1 MEIPSFGEATLAQP
15 TEAAADIRVEGA
27 TETTSAEA
35 MLAPPLSSNTWP
47 EELLRTPPPPPLPE
61 TSLRTLLLPPGFQ
74 SEGEVREETPWRT
87 LMDTA
92 GARVPLLPPGFEDE
106 PAWQDERGRRREDG
120 NDRWKSEAA
129 CPAQPEDGDE
139 HHSSQPEPGSRLVSH
154 INAMYAAMWELG
166 DDAPMAAVVEALPRY
181 RPDYVLDADWRV
193 LAWKRLINTHSR
205 DFFRAL
211 VSERSLDAASA
222 RDAWLT
228 LREAG
233 KAMVREGAA
242 SWGLQLGPYGCLAPP
257 TPPACAAVGARKR
270 ALELP
275 TAEPPKRQR
284 TARVGW
290 LDGSL
295 DEAALEAVLSGG
307 DLPLLEA
314 RMDEL
319 QRRSAERAEASAMVA
334 ASMAALQAAQAGM
347 AAQAAVE
354 AALLERLRAAAA
366 RAGWEE
372 EES

>member
-1 MEIPSFGEATLAQP
+1 METQSHGEAILAQP
-15 TEAAADIRVEGA
+15 TEAAANIRVEGA
-27 TETTSAEA
+27 TETTSDEA
-35 MLAPPLSSNTWP
+35 LLAPPLSSNTWP
-47 EELLRTPPPPPLPE
+47 AELLRTPPPPPLPE
-61 TSLRTLLLPPGFQ
+61 TSLRTLLIPPGFE
-74 SEGEVREETPWRT
+74 SEGDVREDTPLRT
-87 LMDTA
+87 LFETA
-92 GARVPLLPPGFEDE
+92 CARVPLPLPGFEDD
-106 PAWQDERGRRREDG
+106 PAWQDE
-120 NDRWKSEAA
+120 RWKSEAA

-139 HHSSQPEPGSRLVSH
+139 HYSSQPEPGSRLVSH
-154 INAMYAAMWELG
+154 TNAMYAAMWELG

-211 VSERSLDAASA
+211 VSERALDAASA
-222 RDAWLT
+222 RDVWLT

-233 KAMVREGAA
+233 KAMVREGAP

-270 ALELP
+270 ALEPP
-275 TAEPPKRQR
+275 TAEPPKRLR
-284 TARVGW
+284 SARAGW
-290 LDGSL
+290 LDGPL

-366 RAGWEE
+366 RAAEE
-372 EES
+372 EAAA